1 MERAGNFLGNT
12 FRKMKRPEA
21 TIAWLNAVWPSVVG
35 RTLAAHTRPV
45 RCTHG
50 RLEISADAKPWR
62 KQIEG
67 LSVEFSA
74 QVNKAWGSTLVR
86 EVKFV
91 ATQAELR
98 HVSKELDNNHT
109 PFVRGNR
116 KPR

>member
-1 MERAGNFLGNT
+1 MERAGSFLGST

-21 TIAWLNAVWPSVVG
+21 AMTWLSATWPAVVG
-35 RTLAAHTRPV
+35 QTLAAHTRPV
-45 RCTHG
+45 RCIQG
-50 RLEISADAKPWR
+50 RLEISADGRPWQR
-62 KQIEG
+62 QIEG
-67 LSVEFSA
+67 MAGDFRD
-74 QVNKAWGSTLVR
+74 QINRAWGAALIR

-116 KPR
+116 KRP